1 MGGVE
6 VGFGDKIS
14 GVAPRVV
21 VVVVE
26 WRGKGRLRGG
36 FDIRREI
43 TRRWGVMNDW
53 TFAGR

>member
-1 MGGVE
+1 M
-6 VGFGDKIS
+6 GFGDKIS